1 MHQHPRASA
10 FDNERASLHGWQ
22 DRVRDPSLTLL
33 LVLQVLLLFVALPLA
48 AVGVPI
54 AEPFACLALLV
65 ALTFVVVLSRR
76 GVSIVTIL
84 LGLAAVAA
92 SGLYPGERFFSAFA
106 LGGQWSSVTASV
118 LNHGGFILAFSALTW
133 VVAHALYAPGRV
145 TVRRL
150 QGAVVVYLS
159 LATIFANAFSLV
171 WELIPGAYSNLPIR
185 SARPERIRDDVL
197 FQPRNADYHG
207 LWRHRPAQS
216 IRAQPCQFRVGYRAV
231 LSRDYGGSPRDAVAQ
246 DGVTGA
252 TQFAAVTPVSRG
264 LRYPS
269 GLRRVTSLPTASPCY
284 RRRLTE
290 RLSATA
296 APSGGLPPQ

>member
-1 MHQHPRASA
+1 MSRQPDIS
-10 FDNERASLHGWQ
+10 
-22 DRVRDPSLTLL
+22 DPNRRSFSCQAGGRRGGLTAL
-33 LVLQVLLLFVALPLA
+33 LVLQIFLLFVALPLA
-48 AVGVPI
+48 ATGVPI
-54 AEPFACLALLV
+54 AQPVAWLLLLLAVTLV
-65 ALTFVVVLSRR
+65 VILSQR
-76 GVSIVTIL
+76 GVAIVTIL
-84 LGLAAVAA
+84 LGLAAAAA

-145 TVRRL
+145 TVFRL
-150 QGAVVVYLS
+150 HGALVVYLS

-207 LWRHRPAQS
+207 LWRHRAAQS
-216 IRAQPCQFRVGYRAV
+216 IRAQHCQFRVGYRAV

-246 DGVTGA
+246 DGLTGA
-252 TQFAAVTPVSRG
+252 TPDAAVTPVSRG
-264 LRYPS
+264 L
-269 GLRRVTSLPTASPCY
+269 
-284 RRRLTE
+284 
-290 RLSATA
+290 
-296 APSGGLPPQ
+296 

>member
-1 MHQHPRASA
+1 MHPSA

-92 SGLYPGERFFSAFA
+92 SGLYPGDFFSAFA

-171 WELIPGAYSNLPIR
+171 WELIPGAYSNLP
-185 SARPERIRDDVL
+185 S
-197 FQPRNADYHG
+197 
-207 LWRHRPAQS
+207 
-216 IRAQPCQFRVGYRAV
+216 
-231 LSRDYGGSPRDAVAQ
+231 
-246 DGVTGA
+246 
-252 TQFAAVTPVSRG
+252 
-264 LRYPS
+264 
-269 GLRRVTSLPTASPCY
+269 
-284 RRRLTE
+284 
-290 RLSATA
+290 A
-296 APSGGLPPQ
+296 APGPSEFATMFYFSLATLTTTGYGDIVPLNPFARSIASFESVIGPFYLAITVARLVTLWLRMA

>member
-33 LVLQVLLLFVALPLA
+33 LVLQVLLLFVALPLT

-54 AEPFACLALLV
+54 AEPFAWLALLV
-65 ALTFVVVLSRR
+65 TLTFVVVLSRR

-92 SGLYPGERFFSAFA
+92 SGLYPGDFFSAFA

-171 WELIPGAYSNLPIR
+171 WELIPGAYSNLP
-185 SARPERIRDDVL
+185 S
-197 FQPRNADYHG
+197 
-207 LWRHRPAQS
+207 
-216 IRAQPCQFRVGYRAV
+216 
-231 LSRDYGGSPRDAVAQ
+231 
-246 DGVTGA
+246 
-252 TQFAAVTPVSRG
+252 
-264 LRYPS
+264 
-269 GLRRVTSLPTASPCY
+269 
-284 RRRLTE
+284 
-290 RLSATA
+290 A
-296 APSGGLPPQ
+296 APGPSEFATMFYFSLATLTTTGYGDIVPLNPFARSIASFESVIGPFYLAITVARLVTLWLRMA